1 MYTFNKMITR
11 LWPVLAL
18 AACIHV
24 QPTAASE
31 SESKSAPTRDY
42 ILWYRNYDNPAIRN
56 LVELALRKTSEY
68 GEFQIIRSEE
78 ISQGRALRELANPQS
93 RILDIANV
101 ATSEERETF
110 LNAIP
115 VPVDGGLLG
124 FRVCLVL
131 PEQLNLFEGVSSL
144 DDLRQRDIRIGQG
157 AHWPDTPILEAN
169 GITVITHTRYE
180 ILFGMLRNKRFD
192 CYARGVSEVLFDL
205 EHNKADDLVIEPNI
219 LLAYAMPSYLFV
231 APDDHETAQRLQL
244 GLERAILDGSFA
256 VYLKNWFGRAVS
268 SLGLDRRTVITLENP
283 YLSEESRY
291 VGRRTLENLERR
303 VELLS
308 VGD

>member
-11 LWPVLAL
+11 LWPALAL
-18 AACIHV
+18 AACFQV
-24 QPTAASE
+24 QPAAASE
-31 SESKSAPTRDY
+31 PETALSRDY

-68 GEFQIIRSEE
+68 GEFRIIRSEE
-78 ISQGRALRELANPQS
+78 ISQGRALRELGNPQS

-131 PEQLNLFEGVSSL
+131 PEQLSLFEGVSSL
-144 DDLRQRDIRIGQG
+144 DDLRKRDIQIGQG

-169 GITVITHTRYE
+169 GINVITHTRYE

-205 EHNKADDLVIEPNI
+205 QHNKVEDLVIEPNI

-231 APDDHETAQRLQL
+231 APEDHETAQRLQL
-244 GLERAILDGSFA
+244 GLERTIKDGSFA

-268 SLGLDRRTVITLENP
+268 LLGLDRRSVITLENP

>member
-1 MYTFNKMITR
+1 MYIFNTMVKR
-11 LWPVLAL
+11 LWPALAL
-18 AACIHV
+18 SVCIQV
-24 QPTAASE
+24 LPAAASE
-31 SESKSAPTRDY
+31 SERVLTRDF
-42 ILWYRNYDNPAIRN
+42 ILWYRNYDNPAIRS

-68 GEFQIIRSEE
+68 GEFRIIRSTE
-78 ISQGRALRELANPQS
+78 ISQGRALRELANPKS

-110 LNAIP
+110 LKAIP

-131 PEQLNLFEGVSSL
+131 PEQLRLFEGVSSL
-144 DDLRQRDIRIGQG
+144 EDIRKRDIRIGQG

-169 GITVITHTRYE
+169 GIAVITHTRYE

-231 APDDHETAQRLQL
+231 SPDDHETAQRLQV
-244 GLERAILDGSFA
+244 GLERAIMDGSFA
-256 VYLKNWFGRAVS
+256 LYLKNWFGKAVS
-268 SLGLDRRTVITLENP
+268 ALGLDRRSVITLENP
-283 YLSEESRY
+283 YLSEDSRY

-303 VELLS
+303 VEFLS
-308 VGD
+308 IGD